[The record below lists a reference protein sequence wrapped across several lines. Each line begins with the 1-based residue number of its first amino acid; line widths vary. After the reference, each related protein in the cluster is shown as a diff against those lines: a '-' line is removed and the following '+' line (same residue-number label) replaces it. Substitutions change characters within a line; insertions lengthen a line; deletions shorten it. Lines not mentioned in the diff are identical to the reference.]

1 MKANKLNIFIDKPI
15 KEVFN
20 YSLESNIENIMND
33 KKVVLVTGGTS
44 GIGLGTIEYL
54 LEQGNYEIISL
65 SRGDKNLS
73 LAKEKLG
80 ENTNKIT
87 FLQGDI
93 SKEEDCRKIYEEI
106 NKKYSKLDGLVNSA
120 GIIKLGGI
128 EKQTL
133 EEWNNS
139 ININLTGMFL
149 LTKTLLPLLKKGK
162 NTSIVN
168 ISSMS
173 SERAGGSIA
182 YCASKAGVDML
193 TKYMGQELGKYNI
206 RVNSV
211 NPAAVY
217 TNIYVASG
225 DYTQEGYD
233 KWSKEKATLYPLGRI
248 GDAKKDIAPTIE
260 FLLSDKSLWT
270 TGSIYLV
277 DGGKSI

>member
-1 MKANKLNIFIDKPI
+1 M
-15 KEVFN
+15 V
-20 YSLESNIENIMND
+20 D
-33 KKVVLVTGGTS
+33 KKVVLVTGGAS

-54 LEQGNYEIISL
+54 LEQEVYEIISL
-65 SRGDKNLS
+65 SRGDKNIL

-80 ENTNKIT
+80 NMANKVV

-93 SKEEDCRKIYEEI
+93 SNETDCKRVYNEI
-106 NKKYSKLDGLVNSA
+106 DSRYGRLDGLVNSA

-128 EKQTL
+128 EEQTL

-139 ININLTGMFL
+139 ININLTGIFL
-149 LTKTLLPLLKKGK
+149 LTKTLLPLLKKGI
-162 NTSIVN
+162 NTSVVN

-182 YCASKAGVDML
+182 YCASKAGVDMI
-193 TKYMGQELGKYNI
+193 TKYLGQELGKYNI

-233 KWSKEKATLYPLGRI
+233 KWSKDKEALYPLGRI

>member
-1 MKANKLNIFIDKPI
+1 M
-15 KEVFN
+15 E
-20 YSLESNIENIMND
+20 
-33 KKVVLVTGGTS
+33 KKVVVITGGAS
-44 GIGLGTIEYL
+44 GIGYGTVEYL
-54 LEQGNYEIISL
+54 LKQGNYEVISF
-65 SRGDKNLS
+65 SRGEKNIA

-80 ENTNKIT
+80 DNADKVL

-93 SKEEDCRKIYEEI
+93 SDEEDCKRLYNEI
-106 NKKYSKLDGLVNSA
+106 ESRYSKLDGLVNAA

-128 EKQTL
+128 EEQTI

-139 ININLTGMFL
+139 ININLTGIFL
-149 LTKTLLPLLKKGK
+149 LTKTLLPLLKKG
-162 NTSIVN
+162 NNPSIVN

-233 KWSKEKATLYPLGRI
+233 KWSEEKAPLYPLGRI
-248 GDAKKDIAPTIE
+248 GDAKKDLAPTIE
-260 FLLSDKSLWT
+260 FLLSNKSLWT
-270 TGSIYLV
+270 TGAIYLV

>member
-1 MKANKLNIFIDKPI
+1 
-15 KEVFN
+15 
-20 YSLESNIENIMND
+20 MNN
-33 KKVVLVTGGTS
+33 KKVVLITGGAS

-54 LEQGNYEIISL
+54 LEQGEYEIISF
-65 SRGDKNLS
+65 SKGNRNIE
-73 LAKEKLG
+73 LAKAKLG
-80 ENTNKIT
+80 EQANKVL

-93 SKEEDCRKIYEEI
+93 SKESDCKKIYTKIED
-106 NKKYSKLDGLVNSA
+106 KYGKLDGLVNSA

-128 EKQTL
+128 EEQTI

-139 ININLTGMFL
+139 INVNLTGIFL
-149 LTKTLLPLLKKGK
+149 LTKTLLPLLKKGT
-162 NTSIVN
+162 NPSVVN

-217 TNIYVASG
+217 TNIYISSG
-225 DYTQEGYD
+225 DYTKEGYD
-233 KWSKEKATLYPLGRI
+233 KWSEEKAPLYPLGRI

-270 TGSIYLV
+270 TGAIYLV

>member
-1 MKANKLNIFIDKPI
+1 M
-15 KEVFN
+15 
-20 YSLESNIENIMND
+20 EN

-44 GIGLGTIEYL
+44 GIGFGTIEYL
-54 LEQGNYEIISL
+54 LEEGNYEIISV
-65 SRGDKNLS
+65 SRGDKNIS

-80 ENTNKIT
+80 EKANQVI
-87 FLQGDI
+87 FLQGDV
-93 SKEEDCRKIYEEI
+93 SKEEDCKKIYNEI
-106 NKKYSKLDGLVNSA
+106 ERKYGKLDGLVNSA

-128 EKQTL
+128 EEQTL
-133 EEWNNS
+133 EEWNNA
-139 ININLTGMFL
+139 ININLTAIFL
-149 LTKTLLPLLKKGK
+149 LSKTLLPLLKKGT
-162 NTSIVN
+162 NASIVN

-173 SERAGGSIA
+173 SNRAGGSIA

-233 KWSKEKATLYPLGRI
+233 KWSEEKAPLYPLGRI
-248 GDAKKDIAPTIE
+248 GDAKKDVAPTIE

-270 TGSIYLV
+270 TGAVYLV

>member
-1 MKANKLNIFIDKPI
+1 M
-15 KEVFN
+15 E
-20 YSLESNIENIMND
+20 E
-33 KKVVLVTGGTS
+33 KKIVLVTGGTS

-54 LEQGNYEIISL
+54 LEQNNYEIISL

-73 LAKEKLG
+73 IAKEKLG
-80 ENTNKIT
+80 GNVNRVT

-93 SKEEDCRKIYEEI
+93 SKEQDCKRIYEEI
-106 NKKYSKLDGLVNSA
+106 ENKYNRLDGLVNSA

-128 EKQTL
+128 EEQSL

-139 ININLTGMFL
+139 ININLTGIFL
-149 LTKTLLPLLKKGK
+149 LTKTLLPLLKKGT
-162 NTSIVN
+162 NPSVVN

-233 KWSKEKATLYPLGRI
+233 KWSEDKKKLYPLGRI

>member
-1 MKANKLNIFIDKPI
+1 M
-15 KEVFN
+15 
-20 YSLESNIENIMND
+20 LEEKI
-33 KKVVLVTGGTS
+33 VLITGGTS

-73 LAKEKLG
+73 LAKQKLG
-80 ENTNKIT
+80 NNANRIT

-93 SKEEDCRKIYEEI
+93 SKEQDCKRIYEEI
-106 NKKYSKLDGLVNSA
+106 EKKYNRLDGLVNSA

-128 EKQTL
+128 EEQTL

-139 ININLTGMFL
+139 ININLTGIFL
-149 LTKTLLPLLKKGK
+149 LTKTLLPLLKKGT
-162 NTSIVN
+162 NPSIVN

-233 KWSKEKATLYPLGRI
+233 KWSEDKKKLYPLGRI

>member
-1 MKANKLNIFIDKPI
+1 M
-15 KEVFN
+15 
-20 YSLESNIENIMND
+20 EN
-33 KKVVLVTGGTS
+33 KKVVLITGGTS
-44 GIGLGTIEYL
+44 GIGFGTIEYL
-54 LEQGNYEIISL
+54 LEQGNYEIISV
-65 SRGDKNLS
+65 SRGDKNIA

-80 ENTNKIT
+80 EKAKQVI
-87 FLQGDI
+87 FLQGDV
-93 SKEEDCRKIYEEI
+93 SKEEDCKKIYTEVES
-106 NKKYSKLDGLVNSA
+106 KYGKLDGLVNSA

-128 EKQTL
+128 EEQTL
-133 EEWNNS
+133 EEWNNA
-139 ININLTGMFL
+139 ININLTAIFL
-149 LTKTLLPLLKKGK
+149 LSKTLLPLLKKGR
-162 NTSIVN
+162 NTSVVN

-217 TNIYVASG
+217 TNIYVTSG

-233 KWSKEKATLYPLGRI
+233 KWSEEKAPLYPLGRI
-248 GDAKKDIAPTIE
+248 GDAKKDLAPTIE

-270 TGSIYLV
+270 TGAIYLV

>member
-1 MKANKLNIFIDKPI
+1 M
-15 KEVFN
+15 
-20 YSLESNIENIMND
+20 D
-33 KKVVLVTGGTS
+33 KKKIILITGGAS
-44 GIGLGTIEYL
+44 GIGFGTIEYL
-54 LEQGNYEIISL
+54 LEQRNYEIISV
-65 SRGDKNLS
+65 SRGEKNIA
-73 LAKEKLG
+73 LAKEKLRD
-80 ENTNKIT
+80 NVNRVT

-93 SKEEDCRKIYEEI
+93 SLEKDCKKIYEEI
-106 NKKYSKLDGLVNSA
+106 NSKYSRLDGLVNSA

-128 EKQTL
+128 EEQTL

-139 ININLTGMFL
+139 ININLTGIFL
-149 LTKTLLPLLKKGK
+149 LTKTLLPLLKKGT
-162 NTSIVN
+162 NPSIVN

-233 KWSKEKATLYPLGRI
+233 KWSEDKKKSYPLGRI

>member
-1 MKANKLNIFIDKPI
+1 MS
-15 KEVFN
+15 E
-20 YSLESNIENIMND
+20 

-44 GIGLGTIEYL
+44 GIGLGTVEYL
-54 LEQGNYEIISL
+54 LEQENYEVISL
-65 SRGDKNLS
+65 SRGDKNVS

-80 ENTNKIT
+80 NNANKIY

-93 SKEEDCRKIYEEI
+93 SSEIDCKRIYDEI
-106 NKKYSKLDGLVNSA
+106 DKKYHKLDGLVNSA

-128 EKQTL
+128 ENQTI
-133 EEWNNS
+133 EEWNQS
-139 ININLTGMFL
+139 ININLTGIFL
-149 LTKTLLPLLKKGK
+149 LTKTLIPLLKKGT
-162 NTSIVN
+162 NPSIVN

-193 TKYMGQELGKYNI
+193 TKYMGQELGKYHI

-225 DYTQEGYD
+225 DYTQEEYD
-233 KWSKEKATLYPLGRI
+233 KWSEDKKKLYPLGRI

-270 TGSIYLV
+270 TGAIYLV

>member
-1 MKANKLNIFIDKPI
+1 M
-15 KEVFN
+15 
-20 YSLESNIENIMND
+20 EN
-33 KKVVLVTGGTS
+33 KKVILVTGGTS
-44 GIGLGTIEYL
+44 GIGFGTIEYL
-54 LEQGNYEIISL
+54 LEEGNYEIISV
-65 SRGDKNLS
+65 SRGDKNIS

-80 ENTNKIT
+80 EKANQVI
-87 FLQGDI
+87 FLQGDV
-93 SKEEDCRKIYEEI
+93 SKEEDCKKIYNEI
-106 NKKYSKLDGLVNSA
+106 ERKYEKLDGLVNSA

-128 EKQTL
+128 EEQTL
-133 EEWNNS
+133 EEWNNAL
-139 ININLTGMFL
+139 NINLTAIFL
-149 LTKTLLPLLKKGK
+149 LSKTLLPLLKKGT
-162 NTSIVN
+162 NASIVN

-173 SERAGGSIA
+173 SNRAGGSIA

-233 KWSKEKATLYPLGRI
+233 KWSEEKAPLYPLGRI
-248 GDAKKDIAPTIE
+248 GDAKKDVAPTIE

-270 TGSIYLV
+270 TGAVYLV

>member
-1 MKANKLNIFIDKPI
+1 MMDN
-15 KEVFN
+15 
-20 YSLESNIENIMND
+20 

-44 GIGLGTIEYL
+44 GIGLGTVEYL
-54 LEQGNYEIISL
+54 LEQGIYEIISL
-65 SRGDKNLS
+65 SRGDRNLS

-80 ENTNKIT
+80 NASDKVT

-93 SKEEDCRKIYEEI
+93 SKEEDCRKIYEDI
-106 NKKYSKLDGLVNSA
+106 NKKYGKLDGLVNSA

-128 EKQTL
+128 EQQTL

-139 ININLTGMFL
+139 ININLTGIFL

-182 YCASKAGVDML
+182 YCTSKAGVDML

-225 DYTQEGYD
+225 DYTQERYD
-233 KWSKEKATLYPLGRI
+233 KWSEEKAPLYPLGRI

-270 TGSIYLV
+270 TGAIYLV

>member
-1 MKANKLNIFIDKPI
+1 M
-15 KEVFN
+15 
-20 YSLESNIENIMND
+20 EN

-44 GIGLGTIEYL
+44 GIGFGTIEYL
-54 LEQGNYEIISL
+54 LEQGNYEIISV
-65 SRGDKNLS
+65 SRGDKNIS

-80 ENTNKIT
+80 EKANQVI
-87 FLQGDI
+87 FLQGDV
-93 SKEEDCRKIYEEI
+93 SKEEDCKKIYNEI
-106 NKKYSKLDGLVNSA
+106 KRNYGKLDGLVNSA

-128 EKQTL
+128 EEQTL
-133 EEWNNS
+133 QEWNNA
-139 ININLTGMFL
+139 ININLTAIFL
-149 LTKTLLPLLKKGK
+149 LSKTLLPLLKKGT

-173 SERAGGSIA
+173 SNRAGGSIA

-233 KWSKEKATLYPLGRI
+233 KWSKEKAPLYPLRRI
-248 GDAKKDIAPTIE
+248 GDAKKDVAPTIE

-270 TGSIYLV
+270 TGAVYLV

>member
-1 MKANKLNIFIDKPI
+1 MG
-15 KEVFN
+15 E
-20 YSLESNIENIMND
+20 
-33 KKVVLVTGGTS
+33 KKIVLVTGGTS

-54 LEQGNYEIISL
+54 LEQDNYEIISL
-65 SRGDKNLS
+65 SRGEKNLS
-73 LAKEKLG
+73 VAKEKLG
-80 ENTNKIT
+80 SNACNVT

-93 SKEEDCRKIYEEI
+93 SKEQDCKRIYEEI
-106 NKKYSKLDGLVNSA
+106 DKKYNRLDGLVNSA

-128 EKQTL
+128 EEQTL

-139 ININLTGMFL
+139 ININLTGIFL
-149 LTKTLLPLLKKGK
+149 LTKTLLPLLKRGT
-162 NTSIVN
+162 NPSIVN

-233 KWSKEKATLYPLGRI
+233 KWSEDKKKLYPLGRI

-260 FLLSDKSLWT
+260 FLLSDKSLCT

>member
-1 MKANKLNIFIDKPI
+1 M
-15 KEVFN
+15 
-20 YSLESNIENIMND
+20 EN
-33 KKVVLVTGGTS
+33 KKVVLITGGTS
-44 GIGLGTIEYL
+44 GIGFGTIEYL
-54 LEQGNYEIISL
+54 LELGNYEIISV
-65 SRGDKNLS
+65 SRGNKNIA

-80 ENTNKIT
+80 EKANQVI
-87 FLQGDI
+87 FLQGDV
-93 SKEEDCRKIYEEI
+93 SKEEDCKKIYDEVES
-106 NKKYSKLDGLVNSA
+106 KYGKLDGLVNSA

-128 EKQTL
+128 EEQTL
-133 EEWNNS
+133 EEWNNA
-139 ININLTGMFL
+139 ININLTAIFL
-149 LTKTLLPLLKKGK
+149 LSKTLLPLLKKGR
-162 NTSIVN
+162 NTSVVN

-233 KWSKEKATLYPLGRI
+233 KWSEEKAPLYPLGRI
-248 GDAKKDIAPTIE
+248 GDAKKDLAPTIE

-270 TGSIYLV
+270 TGAIYLV

>member
-1 MKANKLNIFIDKPI
+1 MG
-15 KEVFN
+15 E
-20 YSLESNIENIMND
+20 
-33 KKVVLVTGGTS
+33 KKIVLVTGGTS

-54 LEQGNYEIISL
+54 LDQGNYEIISL

-73 LAKEKLG
+73 IAKETLG
-80 ENTNKIT
+80 SNAQKVT

-93 SKEEDCRKIYEEI
+93 SKEQDCKRIYEEI
-106 NKKYSKLDGLVNSA
+106 EKKYNRLDGLVNSA

-128 EKQTL
+128 EEQTL

-139 ININLTGMFL
+139 ININLTGIFL
-149 LTKTLLPLLKKGK
+149 LTKTVLPLLKKGT
-162 NTSIVN
+162 NPSIVN

-233 KWSKEKATLYPLGRI
+233 KWSEDKKKLYPLGRK

-260 FLLSDKSLWT
+260 LLLSDKSLWT

>member
-1 MKANKLNIFIDKPI
+1 M
-15 KEVFN
+15 
-20 YSLESNIENIMND
+20 IE
-33 KKVVLVTGGTS
+33 KKVVLITGGTS

-54 LEQGNYEIISL
+54 LEQENYEVISL
-65 SRGDKNLS
+65 SRGNKNLS
-73 LAKEKLG
+73 IAKERLG
-80 ENTNKIT
+80 DKANKVI
-87 FLQGDI
+87 FIQGDI
-93 SKEEDCRKIYEEI
+93 GNEDDCKKIYNEI
-106 NKKYSKLDGLVNSA
+106 DSRYGKLDGLVNSA

-128 EKQTL
+128 EEQTI

-139 ININLTGMFL
+139 ININLTGIFL
-149 LTKTLLPLLKKGK
+149 LTKTLLPLLKKGT
-162 NTSIVN
+162 NTSVVN

-206 RVNSV
+206 RVNRV

-233 KWSKEKATLYPLGRI
+233 KWSEDKKKLYPLGRI

-270 TGSIYLV
+270 TGAIYLV

>member
-1 MKANKLNIFIDKPI
+1 M
-15 KEVFN
+15 
-20 YSLESNIENIMND
+20 YTD
-33 KKVVLVTGGTS
+33 KKIVLVTGGTS
-44 GIGLGTIEYL
+44 GIGLGTVEYL
-54 LEQGNYEIISL
+54 LEKDNYEVISV

-73 LAKEKLG
+73 LGKEKLG
-80 ENTNKIT
+80 YKSNKVI

-93 SKEEDCRKIYEEI
+93 SKEDDCKKIYNEI
-106 NKKYSKLDGLVNSA
+106 DSKYGKLDGLVNSA

-128 EKQTL
+128 EEQSL

-139 ININLTGMFL
+139 ININLTGIFL
-149 LTKTLLPLLKKGK
+149 LTKTLLPLLKRGT
-162 NTSIVN
+162 NTSVVN

-233 KWSKEKATLYPLGRI
+233 KWSEDKKKLYPLGRI

-270 TGSIYLV
+270 TGAIYLV

>member
-1 MKANKLNIFIDKPI
+1 MG
-15 KEVFN
+15 E
-20 YSLESNIENIMND
+20 
-33 KKVVLVTGGTS
+33 KKIVLVTGGTS

-54 LEQGNYEIISL
+54 LEQDNYEIISL

-73 LAKEKLG
+73 IAKEKLG
-80 ENTNKIT
+80 SNACNVT

-93 SKEEDCRKIYEEI
+93 SKEQDCKKIYEEI
-106 NKKYSKLDGLVNSA
+106 EKKYNRLDGLVNSA

-128 EKQTL
+128 EEQSL

-139 ININLTGMFL
+139 ININLTGIFL
-149 LTKTLLPLLKKGK
+149 LTKTLLPLLKKGT
-162 NTSIVN
+162 NPSVVN

-233 KWSKEKATLYPLGRI
+233 KWSEDKKKLYPLGRI
-248 GDAKKDIAPTIE
+248 GNAKKDIAPTIE

>member
-1 MKANKLNIFIDKPI
+1 MVD
-15 KEVFN
+15 
-20 YSLESNIENIMND
+20 S
-33 KKVVLVTGGTS
+33 KKVVLITGGTS
-44 GIGLGTIEYL
+44 GIGLGTVEYL
-54 LEQGNYEIISL
+54 LEQENYEVLSL
-65 SRGDKNLS
+65 SREDKNLS
-73 LAKEKLG
+73 VAKEKLG
-80 ENTNKIT
+80 YKANQVV

-93 SKEEDCRKIYEEI
+93 SNEEDCKKIYNEI
-106 NKKYSKLDGLVNSA
+106 NSKYGKIDGLVNSA

-128 EKQTL
+128 EEQTI

-139 ININLTGMFL
+139 ININLTGIFL
-149 LTKTLLPLLKKGK
+149 ITKILLPLLKKGT

-173 SERAGGSIA
+173 SQRAGGSIA

-225 DYTQEGYD
+225 DYSQEAYD
-233 KWSKEKATLYPLGRI
+233 KWSEEKALLYPLGRI

-270 TGSIYLV
+270 TGANYLI

>member
-1 MKANKLNIFIDKPI
+1 MG
-15 KEVFN
+15 E
-20 YSLESNIENIMND
+20 
-33 KKVVLVTGGTS
+33 KKIVLVTGGTS

-73 LAKEKLG
+73 VAKEKLG
-80 ENTNKIT
+80 NNAKRVT

-93 SKEEDCRKIYEEI
+93 SKDYECKRIYEEI
-106 NKKYSKLDGLVNSA
+106 DKKYNRLDGLVNSA

-128 EKQTL
+128 EEQTL

-139 ININLTGMFL
+139 ININLTGIFL
-149 LTKTLLPLLKKGK
+149 LTKTLLPLLKKGT
-162 NTSIVN
+162 NPSIVN

-233 KWSKEKATLYPLGRI
+233 KWSEDKKKLYPLGRI

>member
-1 MKANKLNIFIDKPI
+1 
-15 KEVFN
+15 
-20 YSLESNIENIMND
+20 MNN

-44 GIGLGTIEYL
+44 EIGLGTIEYL
-54 LEQGNYEIISL
+54 LEQGNYEVISL
-65 SRGDKNLS
+65 SRGDINLS

-80 ENTNKIT
+80 DKSSKVT

-93 SKEEDCRKIYEEI
+93 SNAEDCKKIYNEI
-106 NKKYSKLDGLVNSA
+106 NNKYEKLDGLVNSA

-128 EKQTL
+128 EEQTL

-139 ININLTGMFL
+139 ININLTGIFL
-149 LTKTLLPLLKKGK
+149 LTKTLLPLLKKGT
-162 NTSIVN
+162 NTSVVN

-233 KWSKEKATLYPLGRI
+233 KWSEDKKKLYPLGRI

-270 TGSIYLV
+270 TGAIYLV
-277 DGGKSI
+277 DGGKSV

>member
-1 MKANKLNIFIDKPI
+1 MVNKKI
-15 KEVFN
+15 
-20 YSLESNIENIMND
+20 
-33 KKVVLVTGGTS
+33 VLVTGGAS
-44 GIGLGTIEYL
+44 GIGLGTVEYL
-54 LEQGNYEIISL
+54 LEQGNYEVISF
-65 SRGDKNLS
+65 SRGDKNIA

-80 ENTNKIT
+80 ENANKVL
-87 FLQGDI
+87 FLQGDV
-93 SKEEDCRKIYEEI
+93 SKEENCKKLYEEI
-106 NKKYSKLDGLVNSA
+106 DKKYGRLDGLVNSA
-120 GIIKLGGI
+120 GIIKLGGL
-128 EKQTL
+128 EEQTL

-139 ININLTGMFL
+139 INVNLTSIFL
-149 LTKTLLPLLKKGK
+149 ITKTLLPLLKKGT
-162 NTSIVN
+162 NASIVN

-182 YCASKAGVDML
+182 YCSAKAGLDML
-193 TKYMGQELGKYNI
+193 TKFMGQELGKYNI

-217 TNIYVASG
+217 TNIYVTSG

-233 KWSKEKATLYPLGRI
+233 KWSESKPPLYPLGRI
-248 GDAKKDIAPTIE
+248 GEPKKDIAPTIE

>member
-1 MKANKLNIFIDKPI
+1 M
-15 KEVFN
+15 
-20 YSLESNIENIMND
+20 EN

-44 GIGLGTIEYL
+44 GIGFGTIEYL
-54 LEQGNYEIISL
+54 LEEGNYEIISV
-65 SRGDKNLS
+65 SRGDKNIS

-80 ENTNKIT
+80 EKANQVI
-87 FLQGDI
+87 FLQGDV
-93 SKEEDCRKIYEEI
+93 SKEEDCKKIYNEI
-106 NKKYSKLDGLVNSA
+106 ERKYGKLDGLVNSA

-128 EKQTL
+128 EEQTL
-133 EEWNNS
+133 EEWNNA
-139 ININLTGMFL
+139 ININLTAIFL
-149 LTKTLLPLLKKGK
+149 LSKTLLPLLKKGT
-162 NTSIVN
+162 NASIVN

-173 SERAGGSIA
+173 SNRAGGSIA

-233 KWSKEKATLYPLGRI
+233 KWSEEKAPLYPLGRI
-248 GDAKKDIAPTIE
+248 GDAKKDVAPTIE
-260 FLLSDKSLWT
+260 FLLSGQKKKHHY
-270 TGSIYLV
+270 IH
-277 DGGKSI
+277 

>member
-1 MKANKLNIFIDKPI
+1 M
-15 KEVFN
+15 
-20 YSLESNIENIMND
+20 EN
-33 KKVVLVTGGTS
+33 KKVVLITGGTS
-44 GIGLGTIEYL
+44 GIGFGTIEYL
-54 LEQGNYEIISL
+54 LEQGNYEIISV
-65 SRGDKNLS
+65 SRGNKNIALD
-73 LAKEKLG
+73 KEKLG
-80 ENTNKIT
+80 EKANQVI
-87 FLQGDI
+87 FLQGDV
-93 SKEEDCRKIYEEI
+93 SKEEDCRKIYNEVES
-106 NKKYSKLDGLVNSA
+106 KYGKLDGLVNSA

-128 EKQTL
+128 EEQTL
-133 EEWNNS
+133 EEWNNA
-139 ININLTGMFL
+139 ININLTAIFL
-149 LTKTLLPLLKKGK
+149 LSKTLLPLLKKGR
-162 NTSIVN
+162 NTSVVN

-233 KWSKEKATLYPLGRI
+233 KWSEEKAPLYPLGRI
-248 GDAKKDIAPTIE
+248 GDAKKDLAPTIE

-270 TGSIYLV
+270 TGAIYLV